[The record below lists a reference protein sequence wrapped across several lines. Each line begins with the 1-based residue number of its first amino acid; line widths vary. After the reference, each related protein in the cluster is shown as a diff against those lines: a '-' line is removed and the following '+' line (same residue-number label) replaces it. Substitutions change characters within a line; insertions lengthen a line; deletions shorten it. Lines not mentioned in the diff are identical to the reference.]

1 MNDKLEKPNLQKAVA
16 EKNLITTCGKRQGA
30 KSSLGDVRP

>member
-16 EKNLITTCGKRQGA
+16 EKNLITASTER
-30 KSSLGDVRP
+30 SSWSMRGIA